1 MYEIVNVF
9 VHSAYGKQFREFSKQ
24 DVVSFNTVT
33 AIMTFFYV
41 VCLRLPFQDGYGT
54 VVNCQKCWWVLQ
66 LPKIAPDTLPWH

>member
-33 AIMTFFYV
+33 AIMTFFLCCV
-41 VCLRLPFQDGYGT
+41 S
-54 VVNCQKCWWVLQ
+54 
-66 LPKIAPDTLPWH
+66 